1 MPSRMEETPKIHFP
15 MLQIDAIEARVLG
28 SLLEKEA
35 TTPAYYPLTLN
46 SLQAA
51 CNQSS
56 NRNPVTSLEL
66 DTIEKALKGLRAKGL
81 ALKVQA
87 AGARVEKYRHILP
100 QVLDLD
106 DAQRAVLTVLL
117 LRGPQ
122 TAGEI
127 KQRAE
132 RMHEFESLADVEQC
146 LRWFEEYPHGALVL
160 RRPAGGGRRV
170 ETFQHLLG
178 GCAGIE
184 APARDL
190 EVIAL
195 EEESLWR
202 VRLEQKVDSLEATV
216 EELSAMLRQLRQEL
230 GAE

>member
-1 MPSRMEETPKIHFP
+1 MEETPKIHFP
-15 MLQIDAIEARVLG
+15 TLQIDAIEARVLG

-46 SLQAA
+46 TLQAA

-56 NRNPVTSLEL
+56 NRNPVTSLDLEAI
-66 DTIEKALKGLRAKGL
+66 DKALKGLRAKGI
-81 ALKVQA
+81 ALKVHA

-106 DAQRAVLTVLL
+106 EAQRAVLTVLL

-127 KQRAE
+127 KQRTE
-132 RMHEFESLADVEQC
+132 RMHEFDSLDAVEHC
-146 LRWFEEYPHGALVL
+146 LRWFEEYPHGPLVL

-178 GCAGIE
+178 GCTGSE
-184 APARDL
+184 APVRDL

-202 VRLEQKVDSLEATV
+202 VKLERKVESLETTV
-216 EELSAMLRQLRQEL
+216 EELSAMLNQLRQDL
-230 GAE
+230 GSE